1 MGTRDVFVSLEGDIV
16 DQLDALSSA
25 LGTTRSE
32 LISRGVRL
40 VLEEEQEAD
49 ELRLVEA
56 AARLAAET
64 APPW

>member
-64 APPW
+64 ATPW